1 MFRGSSTGSQRHV
14 DIASTQADVT
24 KPEDIVRLAGEVAMR
39 WDRVDTI
46 IVWCVKRNDFARRHA
61 STTLMPH
68 PLYRTHSAGALT
80 IQPVLCVTG
89 QTKTDAPS
97 IAVASQNASAA
108 ALDRLA
114 SLATA
119 SYNANVRPSL
129 LLVPAFLQLLLE
141 SPAPRLAV
149 LSSVAA
155 EIPAPTRAIYAAHKA
170 ALSMLLRSMRI
181 ELESLVVSAAPEEK
195 RRIGITLVHPASID
209 TGLRSSA
216 LDAPATAHAST
227 SERKAMSASYVAE
240 QVNEAIR
247 NQEDEVWLPKSYWW
261 ISKLAMFLVPGVVK
275 NGAKK
280 KYGFA

>member
-1 MFRGSSTGSQRHV
+1 M
-14 DIASTQADVT
+14 
-24 KPEDIVRLAGEVAMR
+24 
-39 WDRVDTI
+39 
-46 IVWCVKRNDFARRHA
+46 
-61 STTLMPH
+61 
-68 PLYRTHSAGALT
+68 
-80 IQPVLCVTG
+80 LCVTG
-89 QTKTDAPS
+89 QTQTDAPS
-97 IAVASQNASAA
+97 ALTAPENASAA
-108 ALDRLA
+108 ALSRLA

-119 SYNANVRPSL
+119 SYNANVLPSL
-129 LLVPAFLQLLLE
+129 LLVPAFLNLLLA
-141 SPAPRLAV
+141 SPASRLAV

-181 ELESLVVSAAPEEK
+181 ELESLIVSASPSADQK

-261 ISKLAMFLVPGVVK
+261 ISKLAMVLLPGVIK